1 MTRRILLLVAALFAA
16 GVAGL
21 NGASPV
27 SAHENIESST
37 PENGEVLS
45 EPIDEVTID
54 FGVEISGA
62 TQMFLRYEDADG
74 EIEQIGGD
82 VTVTGP
88 TTARLDFPLLEREGT
103 YFVNYIAPVP
113 ADAHVITGAI
123 GFVYGAPTVFVSD
136 DPNVLRS
143 TPFARETISEPI
155 SEVTVEFAAAVADVR
170 FFFSYDE
177 GDGETFT
184 SIEISQTAES
194 DVDYVVTFDELD
206 RDGTYILS
214 YLARYAQSDDEIS
227 GDIPFFLGAPSGQS
241 DDTSFP
247 WLVFVPIAAA
257 ILAVGAWFSW
267 RRMTV
272 DVADDD
278 GDSDGDS
285 SGDVDEDLADVG
297 V

>member
-1 MTRRILLLVAALFAA
+1 MTRRIIVAAAA
-16 GVAGL
+16 LLIAVLAAL
-21 NGASPV
+21 AGASPAV
-27 SAHENIESST
+27 AHENIESST
-37 PENGEVLS
+37 PSNGDVLS

-54 FGVEISGA
+54 FGAEVSDA
-62 TQMFLRYEDADG
+62 TQMFLRYEGTDG
-74 EIEQIGGD
+74 EIEQIGGE
-82 VTVTGP
+82 VTITGP

-123 GFVYGAPTVFVSD
+123 GFAYGAPTVFVSD

-143 TPFARETISEPI
+143 TPFARETIDEPI

-184 SIEISQTAES
+184 PIEISQTAES

-206 RDGTYILS
+206 RDGTYLLN

-227 GDIPFFLGAPSGQS
+227 GSIPFFLGEPSVVA
-241 DDTSFP
+241 DEASFP
-247 WLVFVPIAAA
+247 WLVFIPLAA
-257 ILAVGAWFSW
+257 IIITVGGWFSW

-272 DVADDD
+272 SDDEP
-278 GDSDGDS
+278 

>member
-1 MTRRILLLVAALFAA
+1 MSRRIALVIASLTAAM
-16 GVAGL
+16 AGL
-21 NGASPV
+21 VGASPV
-27 SAHENIESST
+27 AAHENIESST
-37 PENGEVLS
+37 PANGDVLA

-54 FGVEISGA
+54 FGVEISDA

-74 EIEQIGGD
+74 EIEQIGGE
-82 VTVTGP
+82 VTITGA

-123 GFVYGAPTVFVSD
+123 GFVYGQATVFVSD
-136 DPNVLRS
+136 DPNVIRS
-143 TPFARETISEPI
+143 SPFARETIAGPI

-184 SIEISQTAES
+184 PIEISQSAES
-194 DVDYVVTFDELD
+194 DVDYVVTFDELR

-227 GDIPFFLGAPSGQS
+227 GDIPFFLGSPSS
-241 DDTSFP
+241 DGGEASFP
-247 WLVFVPIAAA
+247 WLVFVPIAVA

-267 RRMTV
+267 RRMTP
-272 DVADDD
+272 DD
-278 GDSDGDS
+278 GDDESDDGA